1 MSVLICVLYFGV
13 LAVLSMY
20 GLHRMH
26 LVLLCRRHRRV
37 IEHVGALSAPAAA
50 GVELPRVT
58 VQLPIFNES
67 TVVTRLLESVARMDY
82 PRERLEIQVLDDST
96 DETRSLARAETERL
110 RARGYDAVCLHRVDR
125 VGYKAGA
132 LDAGLRVAKG
142 ELIAIFDADF
152 VPPPDFLRRTLP
164 YFADPSV
171 AVVQTRWGH
180 LNRDFSLLTI
190 AQALGIDGHFAVEQ
204 SARYRGGLFL
214 NFNGTA
220 GVWRRIAIDDAG
232 GWTHDTLT
240 EDLDL
245 SYRAQLRGWR
255 IEYRAEIVCPAELP
269 VLITGFKSQQR
280 RWAKGSIQ
288 TAVKLLPDVLRSSR
302 SVWVKYQAAIHLTYY
317 AIHPLMLLV
326 VVLSAPLLLAR
337 PVTPAPPLL
346 AAASLVFGLA
356 AAGPG
361 CMLVYAQ
368 RVLGAGWLAGAW
380 RLPTIMVIGVGVAWS
395 TSLAALGGLRSR
407 DATFVRTPKFGIGP
421 TGGQW
426 RDKVYAERR
435 PSGGLV
441 EIALG
446 GYCAVTAWLY
456 WHHGEYAVIPFL
468 LLYAC
473 GFLTVGSLTLLHT
486 GCRPRSRRGRS
497 A

>member
-1 MSVLICVLYFGV
+1 MLVTLGTLLGILYAVCVLGLFV
-13 LAVLSMY
+13 Y
-20 GLHRMH
+20 GANAYLMIALHRRG
-26 LVLLCRRHRRV
+26 RRQPT
-37 IEHVGALSAPAAA
+37 ATAPPLTVWPA
-50 GVELPRVT
+50 VT
-58 VQLPIFNES
+58 VQLPIYNERY
-67 TVVTRLLESVARMDY
+67 VARRLLEAVGSLDY
-82 PRERLEIQVLDDST
+82 PASRLEIQILDDST
-96 DETRSLARAETERL
+96 DETTAILAQTARAL
-110 RARGYDAVCLHRVDR
+110 AARGLNVVHLHRRDR
-125 VGYKAGA
+125 AGFKAGA
-132 LDAGLRVAKG
+132 LATGLKEAGG
-142 ELIAIFDADF
+142 EFVAIFDADF
-152 VPPPDFLRRTLP
+152 VPPPDFLRRALP
-164 YFADPSV
+164 YFGDPGV

-180 LNRDFSLLTI
+180 LNRDFSLLTV

-204 SARYRGGLFL
+204 PARSRAGLFL

-269 VLITGFKSQQR
+269 VLVTGLKSQQR
-280 RWAKGSIQ
+280 RWARGSIQ

-337 PVTPAPPLL
+337 PVMPAPASL
-346 AAASLVFGLA
+346 AAASLIFGLA
-356 AAGPG
+356 ASGPG

-368 RVLGAGWLAGAW
+368 RVLGDGWLARAW
-380 RLPTIMVIGVGVAWS
+380 RLPAIMVIGVGLAWS
-395 TSLAALGGLRSR
+395 TSLSALGGLRSR
-407 DATFVRTPKFGIGP
+407 DRTFVRTPKFGIERA
-421 TGGQW
+421 GGEW
-426 RDKVYAERR
+426 RDKGYAERR
-435 PSGGLV
+435 PSGALV

-446 GYCAVTAWLY
+446 GYCAVTTWLY
-456 WHHGEYAVIPFL
+456 WHHGEYAAIPFL
-468 LLYAC
+468 LLYTC

-486 GCRPRSRRGRS
+486 GWRPRWRRRRR